1 MKTLLRVL
9 LAAVACAAPARAA
22 AQPLHLV
29 LTPSQKPTDL
39 LAAGEEFGQALGRLY
54 GAPVRVTVASDYAA
68 VIEAL
73 RNRTADLAFV
83 HPVGYVLAS
92 REAKARIVARNL
104 WHGKST
110 FTSRIYVRKDG
121 GITTLED
128 LRDKTMAFVDPSSA
142 SGYTYPMVLLIQRGL
157 VKNRDP
163 KTFFREVMFAGAH
176 DAAMRA
182 LLNGHV
188 DAIASFD
195 MAREQYLTDPAER
208 EKIAF
213 VAETA
218 AIPEAGIAARD
229 GLAPAAFAKVRAAL
243 LQMRGPA
250 YASLL
255 KRMYDIDGFQ
265 PAQDRDYDPRRA
277 VPGAA
282 PATLRA
288 RRRQMGRV
296 FQQFTLVRRV
306 SVLDNVLA
314 GRLGWAPAL
323 PTLFAPFPAEDRR
336 IALECLAQVGL
347 ADFAHRRADTLSG
360 GEQQRVAIARAL
372 AQSPAVIL
380 ADEPTASLDPAL
392 TGSIMDLLKTIRAQR
407 GLTLVVSQYQLETA
421 LAYATRVVGF
431 RQGRVVFDGPP
442 AALSPAV
449 AATIYGE
456 EPRRSP
462 PGGHPLGARPSF
474 SRRAGW

>member
-1 MKTLLRVL
+1 MKTLLGLL
-9 LAAVACAAPARAA
+9 LAATLAGLAPVPADG
-22 AQPLHLV
+22 QPLHLV

-39 LAAGEEFGQALGRLY
+39 LAAGDEFGQALGKLY

-110 FTSRIYVRKDG
+110 FTSRIYVRKES
-121 GITTLED
+121 GIKTLDE
-128 LRDKTMAFVDPSSA
+128 LRGKTMAFVDPSSS

-157 VKNRDP
+157 VKDRDP

-208 EKIAF
+208 EKIVF
-213 VAETA
+213 VAETPP
-218 AIPEAGIAARD
+218 IPEAGIAARD
-229 GLAPAAFAKVRAAL
+229 GLSADAFGRVRGAL

-255 KRMYDIDGFQ
+255 KRMYDIDGFE
-265 PAQDRDYDPRRA
+265 PAEDRDYDPVRSA
-277 VPGAA
+277 VELLG
-282 PATLRA
+282 
-288 RRRQMGRV
+288 
-296 FQQFTLVRRV
+296 VR
-306 SVLDNVLA
+306 
-314 GRLGWAPAL
+314 
-323 PTLFAPFPAEDRR
+323 
-336 IALECLAQVGL
+336 
-347 ADFAHRRADTLSG
+347 
-360 GEQQRVAIARAL
+360 
-372 AQSPAVIL
+372 
-380 ADEPTASLDPAL
+380 
-392 TGSIMDLLKTIRAQR
+392 
-407 GLTLVVSQYQLETA
+407 
-421 LAYATRVVGF
+421 
-431 RQGRVVFDGPP
+431 
-442 AALSPAV
+442 
-449 AATIYGE
+449 
-456 EPRRSP
+456 PR
-462 PGGHPLGARPSF
+462 
-474 SRRAGW
+474 